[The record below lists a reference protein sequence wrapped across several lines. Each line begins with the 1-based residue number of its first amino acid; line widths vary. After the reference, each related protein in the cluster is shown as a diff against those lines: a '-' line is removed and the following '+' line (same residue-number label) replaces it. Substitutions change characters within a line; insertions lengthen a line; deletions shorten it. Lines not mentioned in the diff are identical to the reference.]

1 MNPILVVAKKEMRL
15 IAKNRSL
22 IMSIVLFMGV
32 FGGITSLGAI
42 MSIVEG
48 DVESIVSALDSL
60 MMYLVLMLGIFSGY
74 FLSSQAFLGEK
85 TGGTIETLLCSP
97 LPLRDIWLGKVI
109 GVMIPS
115 YAIALLVATA
125 LVVLSNIA
133 ADFLVLPS
141 IVMILFVL
149 FVVPVYIAC
158 AIGLLGFV
166 QLLLGMKENQIINI
180 VLVVGFIGAISV
192 FDSLVAEGVVV
203 MSAPVVGGM
212 FVLSILLLGGIGY
225 MTRILNREKIV
236 TTLP

>member
-48 DVESIVSALDSL
+48 NGETIVSALDSL
-60 MMYLVLMLGIFSGY
+60 MMYLVLMLGVFSGY

-115 YAIALLVATA
+115 YAIALLVASA
-125 LVVLSNIA
+125 LVVLSNMA
-133 ADFLVLPS
+133 AEFLVLPS
-141 IVMILFVL
+141 VVMILFVF

-158 AIGLLGFV
+158 AIGILGFV

-180 VLVVGFIGAISV
+180 VLVVGFIAVISV

-203 MSAPVVGGM
+203 MSALVVGMM
-212 FVLSILLLGGIGY
+212 FILGIILLGGIGY

>member
-22 IMSIVLFMGV
+22 IMSIVLFMGI

>member
-48 DVESIVSALDSL
+48 NGETIVSALDSL
-60 MMYLVLMLGIFSGY
+60 MMYLVLMLGVFSGY

-115 YAIALLVATA
+115 YAIALLVASA
-125 LVVLSNIA
+125 LVILSNMA
-133 ADFLVLPS
+133 AEFLVLPS
-141 IVMILFVL
+141 VVMILFVF

-158 AIGLLGFV
+158 AIGILGFV

-180 VLVVGFIGAISV
+180 VLVVGFIAVISV

-203 MSAPVVGGM
+203 MSALVVGMM
-212 FVLSILLLGGIGY
+212 FILGIILLGGIGY

>member
-1 MNPILVVAKKEMRL
+1 MNPIWVVAKKEMRL